1 MGASLAQVYS
11 RAGWNTV
18 LYNRSEK
25 GLERAERLIALNQDT
40 MIREGLLTEEDARQM
55 SRCLSMTTEKAAF
68 AQADLVVENIK
79 EDMEVK
85 KKFWE
90 ETSRMT
96 KESALLATNTSGL
109 SITEIARAVWKPQR
123 FMGQHW
129 LNPPHLLPLCEIV
142 IGQQTSWENA
152 QSMRALLKE
161 MGKQPVVV
169 KDIRGFIINRIQFA
183 LLREA
188 LYIVESGE
196 RVNSVADLRGRTI
209 YASGKGATPEY
220 ALNYILSENGV
231 DPEKDVNI
239 EWKSEH
245 AECLAA
251 LLAEENAVAMLPQPF
266 VTTAQMKSDKIKV
279 RLDLNAEWD
288 AVQAGSDAP
297 SQLITG
303 VVAARKAFIEENPE
317 AVAAFM
323 ESYAASVEFVNA
335 NVDEAAELIGR
346 YEIVPAAVAKKAIPA
361 CNITFLAGGEMR
373 QALSGYLNVLFEQ
386 NPKAVGGAL
395 PGEDFYYGGN

>member
-1 MGASLAQVYS
+1 MKTVVIAGAGTMGASLAQVYS

-85 KKFWE
+85 KEFWE

-188 LYIVESGE
+188 LYIVESGIADPKDVDTCLMYSFCPRYTSIGIFEHFDNGGLDLNINVCNTVFPDLSDAKSAPKSITDRIAAGKLGAKTGEGFYDWRGVDMDAYRE
-196 RVNSVADLRGRTI
+196 RVNAPYWHFID
-209 YASGKGATPEY
+209 
-220 ALNYILSENGV
+220 
-231 DPEKDVNI
+231 
-239 EWKSEH
+239 
-245 AECLAA
+245 
-251 LLAEENAVAMLPQPF
+251 
-266 VTTAQMKSDKIKV
+266 
-279 RLDLNAEWD
+279 WD
-288 AVQAGSDAP
+288 
-297 SQLITG
+297 
-303 VVAARKAFIEENPE
+303 
-317 AVAAFM
+317 M
-323 ESYAASVEFVNA
+323 
-335 NVDEAAELIGR
+335 
-346 YEIVPAAVAKKAIPA
+346 
-361 CNITFLAGGEMR
+361 
-373 QALSGYLNVLFEQ
+373 
-386 NPKAVGGAL
+386 PK
-395 PGEDFYYGGN
+395 E